1 MTYNLECRFDTRKSF
16 YGKAQVTE
24 KMHTGEHGTTRSL
37 NLYSYNTLVAK
48 VFYSIDGTV
57 EYICFGK
64 YSQTT
69 TRHQK
74 EFFKQN
80 GLNDKEIKQLFK
92 NGMLTKEDKNNWEV

>member
-1 MTYNLECRFDTRKSF
+1 MINTYSLDCRFDARASF

-24 KMHTGEHGTTRSL
+24 EIHTGEDGTTRNL
-37 NLYSYNTLVAK
+37 NLYSYDTLVAK
-48 VFYSIDGTV
+48 VVYNIKNGTI

-80 GLNDKEIKQLFK
+80 GLSDKEIKEVFK
-92 NGMLTKEDKNNWEV
+92 NGTLTKGDDE

>member
-1 MTYNLECRFDTRKSF
+1 MAY
-16 YGKAQVTE
+16 
-24 KMHTGEHGTTRSL
+24 TGEYGTTRIL
-37 NLYSYNTLVAK
+37 NLYSYDTLVAK
-48 VFYSIDGTV
+48 VFYSVDGSV
-57 EYICFGK
+57 EYIYMGK

-92 NGMLTKEDKNNWEV
+92 DGTLTKGENE

>member
-1 MTYNLECRFDTRKSF
+1 MTNTYNLDCRFDTRKSF
-16 YGKAQVTE
+16 YGKAQVKEET
-24 KMHTGEHGTTRSL
+24 HTGEYGTTRSL

-48 VFYSIDGTV
+48 VFYSIDGSV
-57 EYICFGK
+57 EYIYFGK

-92 NGMLTKEDKNNWEV
+92 I